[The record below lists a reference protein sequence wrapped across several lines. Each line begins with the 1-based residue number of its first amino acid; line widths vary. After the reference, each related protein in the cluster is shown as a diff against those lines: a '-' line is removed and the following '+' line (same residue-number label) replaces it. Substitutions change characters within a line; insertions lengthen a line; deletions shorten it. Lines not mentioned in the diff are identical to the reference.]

1 MARVF
6 FVIFLTTV
14 IIGCAPEESPQLRL
28 AEENKAI
35 VESIYEMF
43 MADDWEG
50 LADYFEPDFVDH
62 NPEPG
67 QGPGFEG
74 LRNMFREIR
83 NGFPEFNIDVGH
95 IIAEGE
101 YVSTRVVF
109 SGTHDG
115 EYHGMPPTGN
125 DVSIEGYEI
134 IRLVDGKVVE
144 RWGLFDT
151 FDFLIQVGVIEP
163 PAM

>member
-1 MARVF
+1 MVRLLS
-6 FVIFLTTV
+6 VIFVAVL
-14 IIGCAPEESPQLRL
+14 IAGCAPESPQERL
-28 AEENKAI
+28 AEENKAS
-35 VESIYEMF
+35 VERIYELF
-43 MADDWEG
+43 VADDWES
-50 LADYFEPDFVDH
+50 LAGYFEPDFVDH

-67 QGPGFEG
+67 QEPGFEG
-74 LRNMFREIR
+74 LRDMFREIY
-83 NGFPEFNIDVGH
+83 NGFPGFNIDVGH

-109 SGTHDG
+109 TGIHEG
-115 EYHGMPPTGN
+115 EYHGIPPTGET
-125 DVSIEGYEI
+125 VSIEGYEI

-151 FDFLIQVGVIEP
+151 FTFLIQVGVIEP